1 MEINPSWCQKQT
13 FSCIY
18 DSQHSAPVEA
28 RGQHA
33 TETPSSHPPAQR
45 TAGCVW
51 RSSGTKPRFSTWIQ
65 LHRFGVR
72 RGVIKSYKA
81 LHNVAE
87 KAAHFCLAY
96 VTFSLGSHWLSDSGF
111 TFLLRLT
118 LSLLWGLIIS
128 HDSSTFNQIF
138 PWLSRTKNRF
148 RRSNISIFL
157 SAQENVNLLSVV
169 GGGWRFG

>member
-118 LSLLWGLIIS
+118 LSFGVWSFHMIQARLIR
-128 HDSSTFNQIF
+128 FF
-138 PWLSRTKNRF
+138 PDCQEQKTGSGGVTSVF
-148 RRSNISIFL
+148 FSQRR
-157 SAQENVNLLSVV
+157 
-169 GGGWRFG
+169 RM